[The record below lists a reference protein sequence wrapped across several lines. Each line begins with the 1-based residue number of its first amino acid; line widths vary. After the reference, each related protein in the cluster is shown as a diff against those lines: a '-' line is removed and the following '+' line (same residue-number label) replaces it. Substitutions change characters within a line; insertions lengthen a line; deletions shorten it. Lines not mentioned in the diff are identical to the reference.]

1 MERLPDDLAHAYLD
15 LLGVQA
21 CPAGVD
27 ADGVATLQL
36 AHLERV
42 PYETLDIVRRSAP
55 GIDPVGCARRVVGG
69 RGGYCYHLN
78 GAFAALLAW
87 LAVDVTRHVA
97 GVQGHAV
104 AEPPGANGN
113 HLGLTVRTP
122 DGRRWLV
129 DVGLGDGPADPL
141 PLVAGVH
148 EQGGYRYELHPSAL
162 AAGGWRFD
170 HDSRGGF
177 IGFDMSPHPATTGD
191 FAAMHAQLSTD
202 SGFTRVVTVQRRADR
217 RLEILRGCVYTE
229 IDDGGERSR
238 DVTERDSW
246 WELVLGHFG
255 LAYDDLEATE
265 REALWRRVLDGHAAW
280 DAAGRP

>member
-15 LLGVQA
+15 LLGVRA
-21 CPAGVD
+21 RPARVD
-27 ADGVATLQL
+27 GDALATLQH

-55 GIDPVGCARRVVGG
+55 DIDPVACARRVVGG

-87 LAVDVTRHVA
+87 LGVDVTRHVA

-129 DVGLGDGPADPL
+129 DVGLGDGPAEPL

-148 EQGGYRYELHPSAL
+148 EEGGYRYELHPSVL
-162 AAGGWRFD
+162 APGGWRFE
-170 HDSRGGF
+170 HDARGGF
-177 IGFDMSPHPATTGD
+177 IGFDMSPHSATTRD
-191 FAAMHAQLSTD
+191 FAGMHSKLTAD
-202 SGFTRVVTVQRRADR
+202 SGFTRVVIVQRRVDQ

-229 IDDGGERSR
+229 IDADGAQSS
-238 DVTERDSW
+238 DVTDPDSW

-255 LAYDDLEATE
+255 LAYGDLEETE